1 MGNESGIHFEMAYY
15 LQGPFLTAAVFCE
28 EARQD
33 RDGFLSLSRITDH
46 IVVLGVDPNVMPP
59 TQVVTTLVVIFRS
72 GSFRGS
78 SQITVNQISPSG
90 LSTPLFSFPTF
101 FQGDDQGA
109 GVIAKVGF
117 TVSEVGL
124 HWFEISVGGQPK
136 TRIPLNVSYGV
147 RG

>member
-1 MGNESGIHFEMAYY
+1 MAHY
-15 LQGPFLTAAVFCE
+15 LQGPFLTAAIFCE

-46 IVVLGVDPNVMPP
+46 IVVFGENAEMMPP
-59 TQVVTTLVVIFRS
+59 TQIVTTLVVIFRS

-90 LSTPLFSFPTF
+90 LSMPLFSFPTF

-117 TVSEVGL
+117 VVSEVGL
-124 HWFEISVGGQPK
+124 HWFEVSLGGQPK
-136 TRIPLNVSYGV
+136 TRIPLKVSYAL
-147 RG
+147 RR